1 MQLQLL
7 RADGMWQRGLTTL
20 LLTTAS
26 LTEIPQTGHFTKCPK
41 ELMSYCLE
49 GECRFMQSENKPS
62 CVCKF
67 GYVGSRC
74 EFLDVFYRTG
84 KRDQF
89 IVVGL
94 VLAILLLMIAI
105 IVICFCV
112 HRFCRKHKAHKKR
125 REEAEILSSKPLD
138 GKDSRGEGEDTAMT
152 TLA

>member
-1 MQLQLL
+1 MEAEESLCASGRQ
-7 RADGMWQRGLTTL
+7 MNC
-20 LLTTAS
+20 TAS
-26 LTEIPQTGHFTKCPK
+26 LTEIPQIGHFTKCPK
-41 ELMSYCLE
+41 ELMSYCIE

-112 HRFCRKHKAHKKR
+112 QLIGSAGSTKLTRRGVKK
-125 REEAEILSSKPLD
+125 LKSSAPSHWM
-138 GKDSRGEGEDTAMT
+138 GKTHEVKVK
-152 TLA
+152 TLQ